1 MASENTLAF
10 TDDNFDAEVLSS
22 DVPVLVDFWA
32 EWCQPCKMLG
42 PTIDEVAGDYKGRAK
57 VGKLNT
63 DESRQV
69 AVKFG
74 ITAIP
79 TVMIFSDGELKKT
92 LVGMNSKDKYMP
104 KHSMSSFLLQHEPL
118 ADTSQ

>member
-10 TDDNFDAEVLSS
+10 TDDNFDAEVLNS

-42 PTIDEVAGDYKGRAK
+42 PTIDELAGDYQGRAK

-92 LVGMNSKDKYMP
+92 LVGMNSKDKYAEALDELV
-104 KHSMSSFLLQHEPL
+104 SSP
-118 ADTSQ
+118 T